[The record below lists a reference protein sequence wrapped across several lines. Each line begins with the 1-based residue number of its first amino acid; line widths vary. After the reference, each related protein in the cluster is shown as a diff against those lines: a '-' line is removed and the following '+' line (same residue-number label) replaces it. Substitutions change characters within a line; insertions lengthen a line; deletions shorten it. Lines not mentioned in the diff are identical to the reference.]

1 MPVVTVYGFPISTFV
16 NIIRLVLTHKNVAF
30 DFHDLEPEMG
40 SPSHLALHPFNRV
53 PILDHAGFRIY
64 ETSAIALYVDEA
76 FVGPALQPKDLRERA
91 RMHQWISAVGSY
103 YYPYMSYHLSHERLI
118 YPALGIAPDEKVVAH
133 ALPRIAVALE
143 VMERELGRG
152 QDFLVGDQLTLAD
165 FFMLPTMTSLS
176 MTPEGQ
182 EMLKA
187 RPRIAAWRARME
199 AQPAVVKVRAT
210 VAPHVGKPVEHA
222 RKSGQC
228 HLRSLP

>member
-1 MPVVTVYGFPISTFV
+1 MTVVTVYGFPISTFV
-16 NIIRLVLTHKNVAF
+16 NIVRLVLTHKNVAF

-40 SPSHLALHPFNRV
+40 SPSHLALHPFNQV

-64 ETSAIALYVDEA
+64 ETWAIALYVDEA

-143 VMERELGRG
+143 VMERELGHG
-152 QDFLVGDQLTLAD
+152 KDYLIGDQLTLAD
-165 FFMLPTMTSLS
+165 FFILPTMTSLS

-182 EMLKA
+182 EMLKS
-187 RPRIAAWRARME
+187 RPHIAAWRARME
-199 AQPAVVKVRAT
+199 AQPAVTKVRAT
-210 VAPHVGKPVEHA
+210 VAPHIGKPVEHA
-222 RKSGQC
+222 RKWVET
-228 HLRSLP
+228 HRPRY